1 MPDIDLDEF
10 IPHRDRMRLIDTVLE
25 VNLEKVITESI
36 VTAKWPLVEGD
47 YVQSLIIV
55 ELVAQT
61 ASVCIGWKKKLED
74 TLSEI
79 GRGWLVGI
87 KNATLVQDKIPLNSR
102 IITCVKTDFS
112 FDNYT
117 GIFGTAETKS
127 SLIGEVYLQVM
138 QSETDSVLTAKT

>member
-25 VNLEKVITESI
+25 VNVERAITESI

-47 YVQSLIIV
+47 YVQSLIII
-55 ELVAQT
+55 ELVAQS
-61 ASVCIGWKKKLED
+61 ASVCVGWKKKIED
-74 TLSEI
+74 PSSEG

-87 KNATLVQDKIPLNSR
+87 KKATLAQEKIPLNSR
-102 IITCVKTDFS
+102 IITRVTTDFS

-117 GIFGTAETKS
+117 GIFGTAETASK
-127 SLIGEVYLQVM
+127 LIGEVYLQVM
-138 QSETDSVLTAKT
+138 QSETDSVL